1 MNKKKEY
8 VIPSSRFIPIRSVLL
23 QTVSGEI
30 INNNDNTTQSE
41 VEDNDE
47 EFNGLFD

>member
-8 VIPSSRFIPIRSVLL
+8 VIPSHRVVQIRNVLL